1 MLYSRETKTK
11 GNKMFSVGISSIV
24 QETLSKYVTVI
35 TMEIQKKKKNTKNI
49 SMWQV
54 VVDTLVCNPLVIFTC
69 VLINKIQNFFT
80 FGAPRE
86 CQSLSSFVQSLLLL
100 GGNKFGDTCVWSK
113 PGKWHKK
120 MILWELQTGKK

>member
-1 MLYSRETKTK
+1 
-11 GNKMFSVGISSIV
+11 
-24 QETLSKYVTVI
+24 
-35 TMEIQKKKKNTKNI
+35 
-49 SMWQV
+49 MWQV

-100 GGNKFGDTCVWSK
+100 GGNKFGDTCV
-113 PGKWHKK
+113 
-120 MILWELQTGKK
+120 